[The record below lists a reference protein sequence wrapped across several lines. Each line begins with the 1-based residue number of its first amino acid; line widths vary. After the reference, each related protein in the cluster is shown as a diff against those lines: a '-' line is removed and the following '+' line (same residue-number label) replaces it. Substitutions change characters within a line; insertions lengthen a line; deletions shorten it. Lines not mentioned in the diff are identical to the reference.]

1 MKKKIDVEYI
11 IQIMLSQK
19 SKIKA
24 AYMLRKIHLS
34 ITMQFLF
41 KNTSYSLSYGQKKYT
56 LKKRYQISQ
65 YII

>member
-24 AYMLRKIHLS
+24 AYMLRKIPLS

-56 LKKRYQISQ
+56 LNRYSQ
-65 YII
+65 TL

>member
-24 AYMLRKIHLS
+24 TYMLRKIPLS
-34 ITMQFLF
+34 ITMRFLF

-56 LKKRYQISQ
+56 LKKKSKKLA
-65 YII
+65 